1 MIERIKTDTNNA
13 DDIIYRNITI
23 QGQNIT
29 LVYSEVLTS
38 GVNVGE
44 FVLKNLAKIIDENI
58 PITTDL
64 YTFFYNSLPSH
75 YIKKII
81 D

>member
-29 LVYSEVLTS
+29 LVYSEVPVSYTHLDVYKRQTPGS
-38 GVNVGE
+38 
-44 FVLKNLAKIIDENI
+44 VLNI
-58 PITTDL
+58 SFPTM
-64 YTFFYNSLPSH
+64 SLESYSTPNRL
-75 YIKKII
+75 
-81 D
+81 